1 MNGQIELQYLV
12 EYCKQLPTFRDALPI
27 MMFIKDWG
35 IENCALDAAKQAE
48 WEVREHFKLMS
59 PKHDNDL
66 QQPKKLPP
74 TIIETPEIPELKFF
88 LDVDDKDAAEF
99 KEVLRECIA
108 KINTKGKKEWFCLYA
123 AWRYYKKERETDGGY
138 VDFFTDIDA
147 LFPGLLKDVRSD
159 LQGNRRLKP
168 YCDML
173 RYEYNNWAVSD
184 GKLPPMQV
192 WAHEEW
198 TRQYKNSWKTIQRM
212 QALVRDFYKAF
223 AELLGNN

>member
-1 MNGQIELQYLV
+1 MNSQIELPYLV
-12 EYCKQLPTFRDALPI
+12 DYCKQLPTYKDALPI
-27 MMFIKDWG
+27 TQLILEWG
-35 IENCALDAAKQAE
+35 GENNTVAE
-48 WEVREHFKLMS
+48 ARLAVLEIREYFRQKAQTPETS
-59 PKHDNDL
+59 E
-66 QQPKKLPP
+66 PKKLPAP
-74 TIIETPEIPELKFF
+74 IIETPEMPEFKFF
-88 LDVDDKDAAEF
+88 NQVSDKDAEEF

-173 RYEYNNWAVSD
+173 RYEYNNWAVVD

-198 TRQYKNSWKTIQRM
+198 TRQYKNSWKTIKRM